1 MVQQTESLGGRGG
14 EGQKTQVQA
23 LELTKLPSDL
33 SVCSTVQA
41 PKHTI
46 TDTQKVI
53 INKKIPFVSFGW
65 WPAYDPHIQEASTTT
80 KGS

>member
-1 MVQQTESLGGRGG
+1 MGLAKWFSKQRAWGGGG

-53 INKKIPFVSFGW
+53 INKKNPFCELWVV
-65 WPAYDPHIQEASTTT
+65 ACL
-80 KGS
+80 